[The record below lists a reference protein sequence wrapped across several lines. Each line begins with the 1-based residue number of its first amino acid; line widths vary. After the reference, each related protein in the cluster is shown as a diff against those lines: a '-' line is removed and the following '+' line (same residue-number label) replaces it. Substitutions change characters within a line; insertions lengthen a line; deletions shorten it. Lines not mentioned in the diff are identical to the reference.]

1 MTESRLNTET
11 VRDLPDLLP
20 ARMLNEFMYC
30 PRLFYYEWVQ
40 GLFQSSADTIEGA
53 HQHASGDRHED
64 ELVSPE
70 ELGAET
76 FRVRGVMLSSESL
89 GLIARMDV
97 VEVGAGRVAPVD
109 YKRGRPRQG
118 ESGPEPWPTDLAQVL
133 AQVLILR
140 DQGYVVDEGW
150 VYYRESRQRVRVPLT
165 EDTERWLRANVAE
178 ARATARHRL
187 IPPPLV
193 DSPKCPRCSLVG
205 ICLPD
210 ETVQVLGIEPDAEQ
224 QGQLLLFDMG
234 PNTGNRLQSGLEEVR
249 RLVPARDD
257 ARPLYVTGYGLSIG
271 KKGERLEVREAGALV
286 QDVRLNDVSQVN
298 IFGPV
303 SVTGAVVQ
311 VLADSDKPISYFSMG
326 GWFHA
331 MTTGPGGRNVLLR
344 RDQFLRAGDEAW
356 CLDLARRLVITK
368 IRNQR
373 TLLQR
378 NHADAPPQVLSRLK
392 QQCDRASSAGSLESL
407 LGIEGTAASL
417 YFGAFAGMLKAG
429 ADDGGTAFEF
439 THRNR
444 RPPRDPVN
452 AMLSFAY
459 SLLAKDVAVVCHGVG
474 LDPYMGFFHKPRFG
488 RPALALDLMEGF
500 RPLVGDSVVI
510 TAINTRMVTAD
521 DFVKAGQAVAMTRAG
536 RSRFLRAYEQRM
548 DQLVTHPVFG
558 YRISYRRVLEVQARL
573 LARYITG
580 ETRTYPG
587 FETR

>member
-1 MTESRLNTET
+1 
-11 VRDLPDLLP
+11 
-20 ARMLNEFMYC
+20 
-30 PRLFYYEWVQ
+30 
-40 GLFQSSADTIEGA
+40 
-53 HQHASGDRHED
+53 
-64 ELVSPE
+64 
-70 ELGAET
+70 
-76 FRVRGVMLSSESL
+76 MLSSEAL

-97 VEVGAGRVAPVD
+97 VEVGAGTVAPVD
-109 YKRGRPRQG
+109 YKRGRPRQT
-118 ESGPEPWPTDLAQVL
+118 ESGPDPWPTDAAQVL
-133 AQVLILR
+133 AQALILR
-140 DQGYVVDEGW
+140 DQGYVVSEGW
-150 VYYRESRQRVRVPLT
+150 VYYRETRQRVQVPLT
-165 EDTERWLRANVAE
+165 PASEAWLRSKIDE
-178 ARATARHRL
+178 ARATARERL
-187 IPPPLV
+187 IPAPLV

-210 ETVQVLGIEPDAEQ
+210 ETVQVLGVEPDADAV
-224 QGQLLLFDMG
+224 GQLVLFDRG
-234 PNTGNRLQSGLEEVR
+234 TLTGNRLQPGLDEVR

-271 KKGERLEVREAGALV
+271 KKGERLEVREAGTLV
-286 QDVRLNDVSQVN
+286 QDVRLNDISQVN

-311 VLADSDKPISYFSMG
+311 ALADTDKPISYFSMG

-331 MTTGPGGRNVLLR
+331 MTTGPGGRNVMLR

-378 NHADAPPQVLSRLK
+378 NHADAPSHVLSRLK
-392 QQCDRASSAGSLESL
+392 QQCDRAAACGSLESL

-429 ADDGGTAFEF
+429 TEDGGTSFEF
-439 THRNR
+439 SHRNR

-459 SLLAKDVAVVCHGVG
+459 SLLAKDVSVVCHGVG
-474 LDPYMGFFHKPRFG
+474 LDPYMGFFHQPRFG

-510 TAINTRMVTAD
+510 TAINTRMVTAA
-521 DFVKAGQAVAMTRAG
+521 DFVKAGQSVALTRAG

-580 ETRTYPG
+580 EIRTYPG

>member
-1 MTESRLNTET
+1 MAEPRLDGAPDRE
-11 VRDLPDLLP
+11 LPELLP
-20 ARMLNEFMYC
+20 ARMLNEFIYC
-30 PRLFYYEWVQ
+30 PRLFYYEWVE
-40 GLFQSSADTIEGA
+40 GLFRASADTIEGSY
-53 HQHASGDRHED
+53 QHAKGDSHGD
-64 ELVSPE
+64 ALVSPE
-70 ELGAET
+70 ELGAGS

-89 GLIARMDV
+89 ALIARMDV
-97 VEVGAGRVAPVD
+97 IEVGEGSVAPVD
-109 YKRGRPRQG
+109 YKRGRPRETEG
-118 ESGPEPWPTDLAQVL
+118 GWEAWPTDAAQVL
-133 AQVLILR
+133 AQALILR
-140 DQGYVVDEGW
+140 DQGYVVKEGW
-150 VYYRESRQRVRVPLT
+150 VYYRETRQRVQVPLT
-165 EDTERWLRANVAE
+165 SDSERWLRSKVVE
-178 ARATARHRL
+178 ARETARQRWV
-187 IPPPLV
+187 PPPLV

-210 ETVQVLGIEPDAEQ
+210 ETVQVLGVEPDADFS
-224 QGQLLLFDMG
+224 GQLPLFDCG
-234 PNTGNRLQSGLEEVR
+234 PKTGNRLQPGLDEVR

-257 ARPLYVTGYGLSIG
+257 ARPMYVTGYGLSIG

-298 IFGPV
+298 VFGPV

-311 VLADSDKPISYFSMG
+311 ALADTDKPISYFSMG

-356 CLDLARRLVITK
+356 CLDLARRLVVTK

-378 NHADAPPQVLSRLK
+378 NHADAPAQVLSRLK
-392 QQCDRASSAGSLESL
+392 QQCDRAVGAGSLESL
-407 LGIEGTAASL
+407 LGVEGTAAAL
-417 YFGAFAGMLKAG
+417 YFVAFAGMLKASPD
-429 ADDGGTAFEF
+429 AGGTAFEF

-459 SLLAKDVAVVCHGVG
+459 SLLAKDVSVVCHGVG
-474 LDPYMGFFHKPRFG
+474 LDPYMGFFHQPRFG

-500 RPLVGDSVVI
+500 RPLIGDSVVL
-510 TAINTRMVTAD
+510 TAVNTRMVTAD
-521 DFVKAGQAVAMTRAG
+521 HFVKAGQAVALTKVG

-573 LARYITG
+573 LARFITG
-580 ETRTYPG
+580 ETRTFPG